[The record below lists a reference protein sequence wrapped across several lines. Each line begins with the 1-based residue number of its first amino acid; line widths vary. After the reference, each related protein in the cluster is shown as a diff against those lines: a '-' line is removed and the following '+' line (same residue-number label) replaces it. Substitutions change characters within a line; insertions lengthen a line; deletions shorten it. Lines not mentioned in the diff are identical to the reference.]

1 MSPQG
6 LSFQFFKPVST
17 MTYREWIT
25 ATLARFNMTAADVDL
40 ILANQAGAI
49 PTPEG
54 EVDVTVAKTALVRE
68 FANIIPMYNI
78 SEGGFSISWNWPALK
93 AWYNITARQVGIDP
107 IDLDAKPRPK
117 IRNRSNVW

>member
-1 MSPQG
+1 
-6 LSFQFFKPVST
+6 
-17 MTYREWIT
+17 MTYREWMT
-25 ATLARFNMTAADVDL
+25 ATLARFNITETDVDL

-49 PTPEG
+49 PDPSMEANTI
-54 EVDVTVAKTALVRE
+54 TAKTALVRE
-68 FANIIPMYNI
+68 FANIIPLHNI

-93 AWYNITARQVGIDP
+93 AWYYLTAREVGLEP

>member
-1 MSPQG
+1 
-6 LSFQFFKPVST
+6 
-17 MTYREWIT
+17 MTYREWMT
-25 ATLARFNMTAADVDL
+25 ATLARFNITEADVDL

-49 PTPEG
+49 PTSSA
-54 EVDVTVAKTALVRE
+54 EVDTTIAKKALVHE
-68 FANIIPMYNI
+68 FANIIPLHNI

-93 AWYNITARQVGIDP
+93 AWYYLTAREVGLEP